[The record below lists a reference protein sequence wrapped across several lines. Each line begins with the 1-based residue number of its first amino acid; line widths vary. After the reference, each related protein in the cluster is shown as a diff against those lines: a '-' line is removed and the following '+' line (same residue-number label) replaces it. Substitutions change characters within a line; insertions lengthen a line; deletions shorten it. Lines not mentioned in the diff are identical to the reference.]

1 MTGARVI
8 YIVRRVRRGC
18 SALGGGILRGVGGVG
33 RFLLLLLGV
42 VLLPAGC
49 ERQPI
54 LHLCDHGDPDLEL
67 RWVNLD
73 LDVVWDYSITSNW
86 RDEWLYGWDKQDSI
100 IFGGPIG
107 YREPTEFELR
117 RYYKG
122 DDSLALHTQVQEHY
136 LTEPRLRTSYNVGYY
151 DVLAWNDVYTPD
163 GVRSVL
169 FDESTSLDYVT
180 ATTNTTMESSP
191 YKSYNVKT
199 RSSHTYYQPEDLFS
213 GYMQNMYISNN
224 PADYDYYDEATHTY
238 YKKVDMSLMPVT
250 YIYLTQLILHHNR
263 GRVTATDGNSRFSGM
278 AKSTT
283 LNTGVNGVE
292 DIVVSYYNRMKTNI
306 KAKDNTLVDIIG
318 GRFSTFGIP
327 EMNPMRAAAVPGNTK
342 VRNYMDYHL
351 QFSNGMDSTLVF
363 DVTDQVR
370 KKYRGGVIT
379 VELDMDTVKI
389 PSTHGGSGF
398 DAVVEDPDEVT
409 KEFEM

>member
-1 MTGARVI
+1 MRGARLHI
-8 YIVRRVRRGC
+8 IIGIRHKAT
-18 SALGGGILRGVGGVG
+18 ALGRRLRRLKTAGL
-33 RFLLLLLGV
+33 FLLYLLTVG
-42 VLLPAGC
+42 LLTVGC

-86 RDEWLYGWDKQDSI
+86 HEEWIYGWDKEDSI
-100 IFGGPIG
+100 IFGGGIG

-117 RYYKG
+117 RYYKK
-122 DDSLALHTQVQEHY
+122 DDSLASHTQVQEHY
-136 LTEPRLRTSYNVGYY
+136 LTEPRLRASYNVGYY

-163 GVRSVL
+163 GVRSVI

-180 ATTNTTMESSP
+180 ATTNTTMETTS
-191 YKSYNVKT
+191 YKSYNVQT
-199 RSSHTYYQPEDLFS
+199 RSTRTYYQPEDLFS
-213 GYMQNMYISNN
+213 GYMQNMYISND
-224 PADYDYYDEATHTY
+224 PSDYDYYDEATHTY
-238 YKKVDMSLMPVT
+238 YKKVDMSLMPVN
-250 YIYLTQLILHHNR
+250 YIYLTQFILHNNR
-263 GRVTATDGNSRFSGM
+263 GRITATDGSSHFSGL
-278 AKSTT
+278 ARSTT

-306 KAKDNTLVDIIG
+306 QAKDGTRVDVIG
-318 GRFSTFGIP
+318 GRFSTFGLP
-327 EMNPMRAAAVPGNTK
+327 EMNPMRAARAPSNSK
-342 VRNYMDYHL
+342 VRNYMDYHVE
-351 QFSNGMDSTLVF
+351 FSNGMDSTFVF

-370 KKYRGGVIT
+370 TKFRGGVIT

-389 PSTHGGSGF
+389 PTTRGGSGF
-398 DAVVEDPDEVT
+398 DAVVEDPEEVT